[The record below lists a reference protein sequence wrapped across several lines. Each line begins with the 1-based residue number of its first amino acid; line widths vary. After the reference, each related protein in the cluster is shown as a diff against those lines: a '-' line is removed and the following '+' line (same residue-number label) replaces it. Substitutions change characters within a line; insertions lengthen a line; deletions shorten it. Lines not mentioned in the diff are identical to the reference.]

1 MQHGWRMEI
10 LVLRRAA
17 ISLVAAACLPAGTAA
32 ADVVSGTVVGTQ
44 PVAIRDAGQNI
55 VAQLNPGP
63 YEIVLSVGRYTASCA
78 NGQPASPAEF
88 LSLSSPVTVN
98 FTCR

>member
-17 ISLVAAACLPAGTAA
+17 IALVAAACLPAGTAA

-63 YEIVLSVGRYTASCA
+63 YEIILPVGRYSATCG
-78 NGQPASPAEF
+78 NGQPASPPEF
-88 LSLSSPVTVN
+88 LGLSSPVTVN